1 MSIRLALI
9 TLLAALPGMAAALEL
24 TLPAPVTGEEAESR
38 SPASLDL
45 PTGPFAAGALPTARV
60 TGALDRRAWQLD
72 APRLTLTELANP
84 LRDQLLAQG
93 YTLLFDCETRACGG
107 FDFRFAIDVMA
118 EPGMHVDLG
127 DFRFIAATRGD
138 EMVNL
143 LVSRSPGYGF
153 VQLTRVAAE
162 PLQPEA
168 AVTPPAPVRPV
179 TPAAP
184 PVAAPVAP
192 PVASVAVAPGD
203 IAGGLETEG
212 AVVLEDLVFA
222 SGAAALEG
230 GSYQS
235 LKDLGAWLAADAARA
250 VILVGHTD
258 VSGGLEANIALSK
271 KRAQAVRQALLQEP
285 GVAAAQ
291 VSAEGVGPLAPRSS
305 NLTDEGRQK
314 NRRVEAV
321 MTSTQ

>member
-9 TLLAALPGMAAALEL
+9 AMLAAFPGMAGALDL
-24 TLPAPVTGEEAESR
+24 TLPAPVIGEEAESQ
-38 SPASLDL
+38 SPASVEL
-45 PTGPFAAGALPTARV
+45 PTGPFAGGTLPTARV

-84 LRDQLLAQG
+84 LREALLAQG
-93 YTLLFDCETRACGG
+93 FTLLFDCETMACGG
-107 FDFRFAIDVMA
+107 FDFRIAIDVMA

-138 EMVNL
+138 EVVNL
-143 LVSRSPGYGF
+143 LVSRSPAYGF
-153 VQLTRVAAE
+153 VQLTRVAAT

-168 AVTPPAPVRPV
+168 TGPAPDPVQPV
-179 TPAAP
+179 TPA
-184 PVAAPVAP
+184 PVVAP
-192 PVASVAVAPGD
+192 VAVAPGD
-203 IAGGLETEG
+203 IAGELEADG
-212 AVVLEDLVFA
+212 AVALEDLVFA
-222 SGAAALEG
+222 SGAATLEG
-230 GSYQS
+230 GSYGS
-235 LKDLGAWLAADAARA
+235 LKDLGAWLAADPARA
-250 VILVGHTD
+250 IILVGHTD
-258 VSGGLEANIALSK
+258 VSGGLAANVALSK
-271 KRAQAVRQALLQEP
+271 KRAQAVRQVLLQEP